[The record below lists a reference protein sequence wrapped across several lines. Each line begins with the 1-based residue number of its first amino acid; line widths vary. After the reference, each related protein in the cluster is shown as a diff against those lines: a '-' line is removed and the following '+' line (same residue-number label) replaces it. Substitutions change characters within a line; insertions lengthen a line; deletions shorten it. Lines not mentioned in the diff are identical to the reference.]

1 MELYAKLA
9 QEFTGEEQQ
18 TFVNNFR
25 SYLSYDQNKEY
36 VIDLEFITKYLGFT
50 RKDHAKRILNKY
62 LVQNTDYKINLPR
75 SGEVQ
80 IINKKNIG
88 IKETILLTPNAFKDF
103 CMRADTD
110 KSRRIRQYYIK
121 METILFQHLNEQL
134 TDSNTKLNDNKI
146 EIQSLNDKVKNYEK
160 ELLKYKNRIVKKYEF
175 GDKVY
180 VIKDITKENI
190 YKVGQTTNLNTRDSA
205 YHSGSLTSKIVYIKN
220 CKDCKLLERVIHKKL
235 KNYKYNNEKEWFE
248 VDFNIIKKTIDDAQ
262 LFLDEEEGKSSIESD
277 IVKEQQPK
285 EKEKEKEEPP
295 PLPEVIN
302 KPADYDRFIEECF
315 IIDKDA
321 KSSWLDINARYRLW
335 CRCTEGFKENLND
348 YMISK
353 GFAKGYIYD
362 DNHKTNALA
371 YCGLKMIPLQEF
383 TVNEDSSDIEIF
395 LNKFFKPIIT
405 GRVASKD
412 VFAKYIQWRQEEDK
426 DYIILHKNDKKKLN
440 AYFQKR
446 FYGTVVHNG
455 ERNRFGF
462 YGLSLIGEQY
472 ENVGKR
478 VNLGNRKSIEKLH
491 IETNEVVQ
499 KYTSI
504 TEAATKEG
512 ISVSAMSTSISNK
525 KVLNGYLYRKTS

>member
-36 VIDLEFITKYLGFT
+36 VIDLEYITKLLGFT
-50 RKDHAKRILNKY
+50 RKGQAKILLNKY
-62 LVQNTDYKINLPR
+62 LIENTDYKIALR
-75 SGEVQ
+75 SDP
-80 IINKKNIG
+80 KRKNEG
-88 IKETILLTPNAFKDF
+88 GFNKETILLSPNAFKEL
-103 CMRADTD
+103 CIRSNTD
-110 KSRRIRQYYIK
+110 KSHRIRQYYIK

-160 ELLKYKNRIVKKYEF
+160 ELLKYKNRIVKKYEL
-175 GDKVY
+175 GDRVY

-205 YHSGSLTSKIVYIKN
+205 YHSGSLTSKIIYIKN
-220 CKDCKLLERVIHKKL
+220 CKDCKLLERLVHSKL
-235 KNYKYNNEKEWFE
+235 KKYKYNHEKEWFE
-248 VDFNIIKKTIDDAQ
+248 VDFNIIKKTIDESQ
-262 LFLDEEEGKSSIESD
+262 LFLDEEEGKSTIESD
-277 IVKEQQPK
+277 IVQEEQP
-285 EKEKEKEEPP
+285 KEKEEPP
-295 PLPEVIN
+295 PFPEVIN

-315 IIDKDA
+315 IIDENEKT
-321 KSSWLDINARYRLW
+321 SWLDINARYRLW
-335 CRCTEGFKENLND
+335 CRCTDGFKENLNE
-348 YMISK
+348 YMITK

-362 DNHKTNALA
+362 DKHKTNALA